1 MVFPEKDSAIR
12 LAKSLT
18 CSKIMHSIEISDEC
32 DIYEMEVTKRL
43 SGKSVRQLDLRNR
56 LGLNLIAITNG
67 NETIIEINP
76 DTLLTHGSK
85 IVVIGRKE
93 NINKLSKLPS
103 IRYDRLVVPY
113 FMLSPLMKQ
122 SP

>member
-1 MVFPEKDSAIR
+1 MVFPEKDSVVR
-12 LAKSLT
+12 FAKSLT
-18 CSKIMHSIEISDEC
+18 CSKIMYSIEISDEY

-76 DTLLTHGSK
+76 DTLLTQGSK
-85 IVVIGRKE
+85 IVVIGRK
-93 NINKLSKLPS
+93 I
-103 IRYDRLVVPY
+103 
-113 FMLSPLMKQ
+113 
-122 SP
+122 